1 MNNHKGY
8 YAVIPADVRYDEKLI
23 PNAKLLYGE
32 ITALSNDK
40 GYCWATNSYFAN
52 LYGVTTKTI
61 SNWLSSLEKQGYIY
75 REVERDEK
83 KVVTSRKIFLGGMK
97 ESSYP
102 SGRKV
107 PTPPEEKVKENNTSN
122 NTSNNTENK
131 GETPTKQKYGE
142 FNNVLLT
149 DDELEKLKNKYPNDL
164 NQRIERLSDYVAST
178 GKSYK
183 SHYATI
189 ISWAN
194 RDKSKKPQKDT
205 FQNTRNSQEDTE
217 ITPEMMKAYEELK
230 QNERA

>member
-1 MNNHKGY
+1 MDNHKGY

-32 ITALSNDK
+32 ITALTNDK

-97 ESSYP
+97 ESSHP

-107 PTPPEEKVKENNTSN
+107 PTPPEEKVKENNTFN
-122 NTSNNTENK
+122 NTSNNTKNK
-131 GETPTKQKYGE
+131 GKTPTKHKYGE
-142 FNNVLLT
+142 FKNVLLT

-178 GKSYK
+178 GKGYK

-194 RDKSKKPQKDT
+194 RDKSKKPQNDT